1 MALTNEFIEAVESGK
16 KVRVRIML
24 KDIMLVDPTM
34 RQFDEMLNYAEL
46 KMNDLYDEH
55 DGEVLKYDTFE
66 WNESYLNHQMVIV
79 VNNFSKERIE
89 LLRNLVKYLYKD
101 KANKIKA
108 EEEHKLLSEI
118 SRKQVGTGV
127 VIAGAAVTVAGIC
140 ASEGIVIAGGVV
152 LTAAGVIMIATDK
165 E

>member
-34 RQFDEMLNYAEL
+34 RTFDEMIKYAAS
-46 KMNDLYDEH
+46 KMNDVYDEH
-55 DGEVLKYDTFE
+55 DGEQLKYDTME
-66 WNESYLNHQMVIV
+66 WNESYLSYQMVTV

-89 LLRNLVKYLYKD
+89 LLRSMVKYLYKD
-101 KANKIKA
+101 KANKMK
-108 EEEHKLLSEI
+108 EETEYKSSGV
-118 SRKQVGTGV
+118 SRKQIGAGV
-127 VIAGAAVTVAGIC
+127 AVAGAAVAVVGIC
-140 ASEGIVIAGGVV
+140 ASEGLMVAGGVA
-152 LTAAGVIMIATDK
+152 LAAAGVVMIVTDK